1 MSTSCSYRPTASV
14 LECSSSSAGERFH
27 LSAVEA
33 TSGLLRLVALSEPH
47 ANNYWFN
54 LSAAQSLLPGHS
66 FDLTLH
72 VRRECHWQ
80 RVPLLN
86 ARIVTSGSASHPQ
99 AQLPLCAAAPTP
111 TTSAFIRLQPQGETS
126 LSSQTFSC
134 GRWCNGDVQK
144 RILDT
149 SNDKRYLTRRKL
161 GFSHTLISSA
171 CIPRLYDETMLTRCL
186 NGRHILLMGSS
197 SNVDLQRGFALLN
210 ASLASWTRT
219 KPGKVHPNV
228 ADFWR
233 AYEKPSG
240 SYCYARGK
248 CAIAFGASS
257 VNSYN
262 FHYPEGSN
270 NKGGLLNLRAEH
282 YRRMCDADILV
293 FESSYDDLRGSGGA
307 SSEWKE
313 RLGKYESRLKD
324 LMVEWRKCKEAK
336 KEWRG
341 IFALGTFARGPP
353 GASAS
358 SSSSSAKQ
366 QESTAEMKACGARG
380 ASSSS
385 PDAHQ
390 MAEANDVAR
399 RIVTGAGY
407 EVFEGAASATLHA
420 RSRWFEKDERA
431 GGVVRPSR
439 KVEPLADLEVQLL
452 VGQIC
457 A

>member
-1 MSTSCSYRPTASV
+1 MSLPWLSD
-14 LECSSSSAGERFH
+14 G
-27 LSAVEA
+27 SAVAEDRPNQLPIDRAGGSA
-33 TSGLLRLVALSEPH
+33 TSARRVGRLVKGAFCSNSLTTTTNAYGPSRPPGALRH
-47 ANNYWFN
+47 CT
-54 LSAAQSLLPGHS
+54 LDG
-66 FDLTLH
+66 LTVL
-72 VRRECHWQ
+72 
-80 RVPLLN
+80 
-86 ARIVTSGSASHPQ
+86 
-99 AQLPLCAAAPTP
+99 
-111 TTSAFIRLQPQGETS
+111 
-126 LSSQTFSC
+126 
-134 GRWCNGDVQK
+134 
-144 RILDT
+144 
-149 SNDKRYLTRRKL
+149 
-161 GFSHTLISSA
+161 
-171 CIPRLYDETMLTRCL
+171 
-186 NGRHILLMGSS
+186 
-197 SNVDLQRGFALLN
+197 
-210 ASLASWTRT
+210 
-219 KPGKVHPNV
+219 HPNV

-248 CAIAFGASS
+248 CAIAFGASR

-293 FESSYDDLRGSGGA
+293 FESSYDDLKGGA
-307 SSEWKE
+307 SGEWKE
-313 RLGKYESRLKD
+313 RRGRYESRLKD

-353 GASAS
+353 ASAS